1 MSYFRAQRFNVLPP
15 VVKNLLIINGLF
27 FIATIVFPN
36 LIEYLG
42 AYYWKSNN
50 FGTYQI
56 ISHMFMHGSFNH
68 ILFNMFAV
76 WMFGSQLENVWG
88 SKRFLNFYLLT
99 GLGAAILYFLVIHIQ
114 VLSLLPLFTN
124 TSEINE
130 IINLKQVWTNSNTYR
145 IPLEK
150 ISNLNT
156 YEQEKIHAA
165 LKLWKL
171 HNTPVVGASGALYG
185 LLAAFGMLFPNSK
198 LFIFP
203 IPFPIPAKYFVIGL
217 GAIAFISGYMDIE
230 GDNTA
235 HFAHLGGMVFGFL
248 IIKYWQ
254 WKRK

>member
-1 MSYFRAQRFNVLPP
+1 MSYFRAQKFNVLPP

-99 GLGAAILYFLVIHIQ
+99 GLGAAFLYFLVIHLQ
-114 VLSLLPLFTN
+114 ANGLS
-124 TSEINE
+124 SEIGPEKLNE
-130 IINLKQVWTNSNTYR
+130 I
-145 IPLEK
+145 
-150 ISNLNT
+150 
-156 YEQEKIHAA
+156 
-165 LKLWKL
+165 LKLEERDLYSVFTINNQPLYTFAEKKIWYL
-171 HNTPVVGASGALYG
+171 YNTPVVGASGALYG
-185 LLAAFGMLFPNSK
+185 LLAAFGLLFPNSK

-217 GAIAFISGYMDIE
+217 GAIAFISGYMDIA